1 MPTETYYSI
10 TVLTYWLK
18 DRNQCDR
25 IENPETDLQ
34 IFRNLHMT
42 NTVSQFGE
50 GELVNSPKI
59 VSYPHGKEIKW
70 HHSQI
75 PGALNKCE
83 RKHLKF
89 GKFLR
94 AMG

>member
-1 MPTETYYSI
+1 
-10 TVLTYWLK
+10 
-18 DRNQCDR
+18 
-25 IENPETDLQ
+25 
-34 IFRNLHMT
+34 MT

-89 GKFLR
+89 GKFLKSN
-94 AMG
+94 GLGKDFLNKITIYKGKQWSIQLPLDE